1 MQTMNWRFAL
11 AGALFATLAM
21 SAQLAAQNDPDHK
34 KLGHHHYQLVIVGTF
49 GGPNSS
55 NAWAGLGNKT
65 LNSRGTVIGEA
76 DTTAP
81 DPFCL
86 VFCYMADA
94 FEWHDG
100 VETELGGLSGNANG
114 TYADGIN
121 SRGWISGISGN
132 GIIDQATGYPVMEA
146 VLWKHHKITDLGTLG
161 GNGSAAYAING
172 RGQVVGAALNTTPDS
187 LSTGFPAAYCGSN
200 LCISDGYFYGAL
212 FFPVTTQTH
221 AVLWQNSTIKDLGTL
236 GGPDSVAWQIN
247 DHGQIAGQSYVNST
261 PNATTG
267 VPTIDPFFIGE
278 DGKMVDL
285 GNPLGGTVTWTTGLN
300 NRGEVIGAMTVAG
313 DTGWH
318 PFLWSN
324 GVLKDLGTLGAD
336 CGTPTFIN
344 DAGDIVGGACSP
356 TSFFPVMW
364 RNGGLIPLGL
374 VAGETCGEAYGI
386 NSSRQIVGES
396 GVCGTDIPGLGWLW
410 ENGGPAIDLNTLIV
424 SGSGVHFAHGVSIN
438 DRGEVSGEG
447 VLPNGE
453 HRAGVLI
460 PCDENHPGVE
470 GCDYSLVDATAAA
483 QGPEPHDI
491 PSETQQPP
499 RSRQTNRYHISG
511 PVSPRSSEAK

>member
-11 AGALFATLAM
+11 AGTLFATLAM

-65 LNSRGTVIGEA
+65 LNSRGTVTGEA

-86 VFCYMADA
+86 VLCYMADA

-100 VETELGGLSGNANG
+100 VETELVGLSGNANG

-121 SRGWISGISGN
+121 SRGWVSGISGN

-146 VLWKHHKITDLGTLG
+146 VLWKHHKIADLGTLG

-187 LSTGFPAAYCGSN
+187 FSTGFPAAYCGSN

-221 AVLWQNSTIKDLGTL
+221 AVLWQNGTIKDLGTL

-336 CGTPTFIN
+336 CGKPTFIN
-344 DAGDIVGGACSP
+344 DAGDIVGDACSP

-364 RNGGLIPLGL
+364 RNGRLIPLGL

-396 GVCGTDIPGLGWLW
+396 AVCGTDIPGLGWLW
-410 ENGGPAIDLNTLIV
+410 ENGGPAIDLNTLII

-438 DRGEVSGEG
+438 DRGEISGEG
-447 VLPNGE
+447 VLSNGD
-453 HRAGVLI
+453 HRAAVLI
-460 PCDENHPGVE
+460 PCDENHPDVE
-470 GCDYSLVDATAAA
+470 GCDYSLVDAAAVA
-483 QGPEPHDI
+483 QSPAPRY
-491 PSETQQPP
+491 PSGAQRLPQLQRTS
-499 RSRQTNRYHISG
+499 RSHTPTLVRPSR
-511 PVSPRSSEAK
+511 